1 MRASITLLT
10 KAPKVSSAYSS
21 SGRLARPKEKRR
33 LNIDISS
40 LSDMLGWLFIT
51 PSAHMRVTTSVIPTQ
66 VLTFSSGL
74 RLRGE
79 RGSTSCIHCIGG
91 QSLQKK
97 FDENLRIMPGSQD
110 KGQEQPEEEAQLPV
124 FRPKMLGKVVVG
136 SVRFTPP
143 FESAKTQETSSNP
156 AQFLLRRWSTG
167 GS

>member
-1 MRASITLLT
+1 
-10 KAPKVSSAYSS
+10 
-21 SGRLARPKEKRR
+21 
-33 LNIDISS
+33 
-40 LSDMLGWLFIT
+40 
-51 PSAHMRVTTSVIPTQ
+51 MRVTTSVIPTQ

-136 SVRFTPP
+136 SVG
-143 FESAKTQETSSNP
+143 FEPTTSRAPGLQGTSQAAKRRPGKP
-156 AQFLLRRWSTG
+156 AALHDASRRLAHDPVARSEHTISIKRVRIDRLALLQKCG
-167 GS
+167 LG